1 MANITT
7 ENINTLAQLA
17 SSIGDGDYIYIY
29 KASSGTFARIEKS
42 LLMQAAGGISDSIYT
57 AIKGNVN
64 KVQATLDLLLSRLA
78 NMALTAE
85 KPNAVGT
92 LVWPSNEGGGSS
104 AMISLN
110 PSSLAFPNTEVG
122 DSNTMTFYVIG
133 SGLTGGISLS
143 VTGDGFS
150 CSPTSIP
157 LENANS
163 VTEVTVE
170 FEPLTAGNKVGTIV
184 VSSTGVDSVSLYLT
198 GRASESGEISQYS
211 VTYPSDSKITHSGG
225 IVNNALSVQLGI
237 STGFIGHERYVI
249 DDATVAVSMGGTPLV
264 RGTGY
269 TLANDQI
276 TINNVT
282 GDVVISAEA
291 KTYVDGGNLKFFLDC
306 KDMGNTP
313 GHWID
318 KVGGIDFTLHGTSV
332 ASDGGIVFDGT
343 AYGSVDF
350 GVALECAAGVSN
362 PSTVEGVFTTNDS
375 TNYRAP
381 ILSNAK
387 YAIHSGSQVELD
399 GLVCLAMQV
408 AESGTGVGEPYIS
421 SFFNSVVVGVDTLA
435 LAATVDRM
443 SNYYVSIVDH
453 QILVNGEPI
462 ASNKLRGRSIS
473 INSNSVLEIGQRH
486 LSSGSTYNHNG
497 KIYAIRAYDRSLTE
511 SEQLLNYKIDK
522 KLYGI

>member
-42 LLMQAAGGISDSIYT
+42 LLMQAAGGMSDSIYT

-64 KVQATLDLLLSRLA
+64 KIQATLDLLLSRLA

-225 IVNNALSVQLGI
+225 IVNNSLSVQLGI

-291 KTYVDGGNLKFFLDC
+291 KTYVDGGKLKFFLDC
-306 KDMGNTP
+306 KDMGNTS

-318 KVGGIDFTLHGTSV
+318 KVGGIDFTLSDVTIADDGSLIFNGETSLATP
-332 ASDGGIVFDGT
+332 AS
-343 AYGSVDF
+343 GSSLNYPADRCTIE
-350 GVALECAAGVSN
+350 A
-362 PSTVEGVFTTNDS
+362 VFTSNDAYK
-375 TNYRAP
+375 NAP
-381 ILSNAK
+381 ILSNN
-387 YAIHSGSQVELD
+387 ISGS
-399 GLVCLAMQV
+399 VCLALIQRTDNTNRTMV
-408 AESGTGVGEPYIS
+408 VSRCGTVSDNIQLASHFQDIPPVFNTGCIS
-421 SFFNSVVVGVDTLA
+421 VSSDT
-435 LAATVDRM
+435 
-443 SNYYVSIVDH
+443 
-453 QILVNGEPI
+453 
-462 ASNKLRGRSIS
+462 
-473 INSNSVLEIGQRH
+473 NSNTTVGKFLFNGSYMSDHEPRVVTLNNNSILCVGYRILSNGTTVL
-486 LSSGSTYNHNG
+486 NG
-497 KIYAIRAYDRSLTE
+497 RLYAIRIYYNNSSPNYGRLTE
-511 SEQLLNYKIDK
+511 EEQLLNYKIDK